1 MSLEEI
7 IECLKN
13 YGFSVADND
22 ERILE
27 LTLRPDTCGDLVE
40 VLGGDPD
47 FEEGILQFD
56 MDSEVM
62 SMYIDGELDL
72 LEPQEALDAMERID
86 F

>member
-7 IECLKN
+7 IDSLKN

-47 FEEGILQFD
+47 FEEGLLQFD
-56 MDSEVM
+56 MDNEVM

-72 LEPQEALDAMERID
+72 LEPQEALEAMERIE